1 MKKHIYKKLF
11 FVLLCLCPLTL
22 LGQTLVI
29 KDKNTNAPIEN
40 VLIQNSTLTKVAM
53 SNSKGQA
60 DISAFKEVEKIEIRR
75 LGYKTEIVSYS
86 ALEQAGFVMLLT
98 EANVSLDQVV
108 IAATR
113 WSQSKLDVPS
123 RIINVSATDIAL
135 QNPQT
140 AADLLGVSGEVFI
153 QKSQQGGGSPM
164 IRGFATNRL
173 LYTVDGVRMNTAIFR
188 SGNIQNV
195 ISLDPFAMENVQ
207 VLFGTGSIIY
217 GSDALGG
224 VMSFQTLTP
233 QLSTEE
239 KPLTAG
245 KAVMRYSSA
254 NNEKT
259 GHFDLNIGW
268 KKWALVSSF
277 SSNDFGDLRMGTNG
291 QKEYLRTSYVQ
302 RQGNTDVVVTN
313 EAPLVQ
319 KPSGYEQI
327 NLMQKIRFRPTE
339 KWDFQYAFHYSATT
353 SYSRYDRLLRL
364 RSGQPRSAEWNYGP
378 QIWMMNHLN
387 ITHYGDNKLYDQMS
401 IRLAGQFFEESR
413 IERDLNR
420 PTRFIKVEKV
430 KAYSAN
436 FDFVKTIDKHKF
448 FYGGEAVIND
458 VESFGTDENITNNT
472 MVVGASRY
480 PNAQWSSYAAYLNY
494 QFRASEKLLL
504 QGGVRY
510 NQFGIE
516 ADFTNNLPFYP
527 FPFSKANLNNGA
539 LTGSLGLVY
548 NPSPDWSV
556 HLNGATGFRS
566 PNVDDIGKVFDSQP
580 GSVVVPNPDLKAE
593 YAYNAEIGI
602 AKVLGEAV
610 KIDVTA
616 YYTLLNNALV
626 RRNFTLNGQ
635 DSIVYNNSKSR
646 VQAIQNAAKA
656 SVYGVQASLEIK
668 TTSGFGFFSQF
679 NYQKGEEELDDEST
693 SPLRHAAPWFGM
705 TRLSYTIP
713 KLNVQFYAMYSGEV
727 SYNNL
732 SAEGRA
738 TDYIYAIDANG
749 RPYSPSWLTLNFK
762 TLYQLNENL
771 SLSAGIENL
780 TDLRYR
786 PYSSGIVAPGRNFIL
801 ALRANF

>member
-1 MKKHIYKKLF
+1 MKIDLYKKIF
-11 FVLLCLCPLTL
+11 FVLLFACPLTL
-22 LGQTLVI
+22 FGQTLLV
-29 KDKNTNAPIEN
+29 KDKNTDLPIEN
-40 VLIQNSTLTKVAM
+40 VLIQNSTGTKVALT
-53 SNSKGQA
+53 NSKGQV
-60 DISAFKEVEKIEIRR
+60 DISIFKEVDKIEIRR
-75 LGYKTEIVSYS
+75 LGYKTEIASYS
-86 ALEQAGFVMLLT
+86 TFEQAGFIVLLT

-108 IAATR
+108 VAATR

-123 RIINVSATDIAL
+123 RIINVSTSDIAL

-173 LYTVDGVRMNTAIFR
+173 LYSVDGVRMNTAIFR

-224 VMSFQTLTP
+224 VMSFQTLAP

-239 KPLTAG
+239 KPLTTG

-259 GHFDLNIGW
+259 GHFDLNVGW
-268 KKWALVSSF
+268 RKWALVSSF
-277 SSNDFGDLRMGTNG
+277 SSNDFGDLRMGANG
-291 QKEYLRTSYVQ
+291 QKEYLRTNYVQ
-302 RQGNTDVVVTN
+302 RQGNTDVVITN
-313 EAPLVQ
+313 EDPLVQ
-319 KPSGYEQI
+319 KPSGYKQI
-327 NLMQKIRFRPTE
+327 NLMQKIRFRPSE
-339 KWDFQYAFHYSATT
+339 NWDLQYAFHYSAT
-353 SYSRYDRLLRL
+353 SNYSRYDRLLRL
-364 RSGQPRSAEWNYGP
+364 RNGLPRSAEWNYGP

-387 ITHYGDNKLYDQMS
+387 VSHYGSNKLYDQMS

-430 KAYSAN
+430 RAYSAN
-436 FDFVKTIDKHKF
+436 FDFVKTVDKHKF
-448 FYGGEAVIND
+448 FYGAEAVIND
-458 VESFGTDENITNNT
+458 VESFGTDENITNNAIT
-472 MVVGASRY
+472 KGASRY

-494 QFRASEKLLL
+494 QFKSSEKLLF
-504 QGGVRY
+504 QGGLRY

-527 FPFSKANLNNGA
+527 FPFSKATLNKGA
-539 LTGSLGLVY
+539 FTGSVGLVY
-548 NPSPDWSV
+548 NPSQHWSI
-556 HLNGATGFRS
+556 HLNGATGFRA

-580 GSVVVPNPDLKAE
+580 GAVVVPNPNLQAE
-593 YAYNAEIGI
+593 YAYNGEIGV
-602 AKVLGEAV
+602 AKLLGETV

-626 RRNFTLNGQ
+626 RRNFTLDGQ
-635 DSIVYNNSKSR
+635 DSIIYNNAKSR

-668 TTSGFGFFSQF
+668 TPSGFGFFSQF
-679 NYQKGEEELDDEST
+679 NYQKGEEELDNENT
-693 SPLRHAAPWFGM
+693 SPMRHAAPWFGI

-713 KLNVQFYAMYSGEV
+713 KLNMQFYAMYSGEV
-727 SYNNL
+727 SYENL

-738 TDYIYAIDANG
+738 TDFIFAIDANG
-749 RPYSPSWLTLNFK
+749 KPYSPSWLTFNFK
-762 TLYQLNENL
+762 VLYQLNENL
-771 SLSAGIENL
+771 SLSTGVENL

>member
-1 MKKHIYKKLF
+1 MKIDLYKKIF
-11 FVLLCLCPLTL
+11 FVLLFVCPLSL
-22 LGQTLVI
+22 FGQTLLV
-29 KDKNTNAPIEN
+29 KDKNTDLPIEN
-40 VLIQNSTLTKVAM
+40 VLIQNSTGTKVALT
-53 SNSKGQA
+53 NSKGQA
-60 DISAFKEVEKIEIRR
+60 DISIFQEVERIEIRR
-75 LGYKTEIVSYS
+75 LGYKTEVVSYS
-86 ALEQAGFVMLLT
+86 TFEQAGFVVLLT

-108 IAATR
+108 VVATR

-123 RIINVSATDIAL
+123 RIINVSDSEIAL

-173 LYTVDGVRMNTAIFR
+173 LYSVDGVRMNTAIFR

-207 VLFGTGSIIY
+207 VLFGTGSVIY

-224 VMSFQTLTP
+224 VMSFQTLAP
-233 QLSTEE
+233 QLSTEAP
-239 KPLTAG
+239 PLTTG

-259 GHFDLNIGW
+259 GHFDLNVGW
-268 KKWALVSSF
+268 RKWALVSSF

-291 QKEYLRTSYVQ
+291 QKEYLRTNYVQ

-313 EAPLVQ
+313 EDPLVQ
-319 KPSGYEQI
+319 KPSGYKQI
-327 NLMQKIRFRPTE
+327 NLMQKLRFRPSE
-339 KWDFQYAFHYSATT
+339 KWDLQYAFHYSAT
-353 SYSRYDRLLRL
+353 SNYSRYDRLLRL
-364 RSGQPRSAEWNYGP
+364 RNGLPRSAEWNYGP

-430 KAYSAN
+430 RAYSAN
-436 FDFVKTIDKHKF
+436 FDFVKTVDKHKL
-448 FYGGEAVIND
+448 FYGAEAVIND

-472 MVVGASRY
+472 MTKGASRY

-494 QFRASEKLLL
+494 QFKPSEQLLF
-504 QGGVRY
+504 QGGLRY

-527 FPFSKANLNNGA
+527 FPFSKAHLSKGA
-539 LTGSLGLVY
+539 LTGSVGLVY
-548 NPSPDWSV
+548 NPSQDWSI

-580 GSVVVPNPDLKAE
+580 GAVVVPNPNLQAE
-593 YAYNAEIGI
+593 YAYSGEIGI
-602 AKVLGEAV
+602 AKLLGETV

-626 RRNFTLNGQ
+626 RRNFTLDGR
-635 DSIVYNNSKSR
+635 DSIIYNNAKSR

-668 TTSGFGFFSQF
+668 TSSGFGFFSQF
-679 NYQKGEEELDDEST
+679 NYQKGEEELDNEST

-713 KLNVQFYAMYSGEV
+713 KLNMQFYAMYSGEV
-727 SYNNL
+727 SYENL

-738 TDYIYAIDANG
+738 NDFIFAIDANG
-749 RPYSPSWLTLNFK
+749 KPYSPSWLTFNFK
-762 TLYQLNENL
+762 VLYQLNENL
-771 SLSAGIENL
+771 SLSTGVENL

-786 PYSSGIVAPGRNFIL
+786 PYSSGIVAPGRNFIF

>member
-1 MKKHIYKKLF
+1 MKNTYKKLF
-11 FVLLCLCPLTL
+11 FVLLFLCPFTL
-22 LGQTLVI
+22 LGQTLVV
-29 KDKNTNAPIEN
+29 KDKNTDLPVEN
-40 VLIQNSTLTKVAM
+40 VLIQNSTQTKVAI
-53 SNSKGQA
+53 SNSRGQA
-60 DISAFKEVEKIEIRR
+60 DVSAFKEVEKIEIRR
-75 LGYKTEIVSYS
+75 LGYKTEVVSY
-86 ALEQAGFVMLLT
+86 ATLEQTGFVVLLT

-173 LYTVDGVRMNTAIFR
+173 LYSVDGVRMNTAIFR

-195 ISLDPFAMENVQ
+195 ISLDPLAMENLQ
-207 VLFGTGSIIY
+207 VLFGTGSVIY

-239 KPLTAG
+239 KTLTTG

-291 QKEYLRTSYVQ
+291 PKEYLRNSYVQ

-313 EAPLVQ
+313 EDPLVQ
-319 KPSGYEQI
+319 KPTGYKQI

-420 PTRFIKVEKV
+420 PTRFVKVEKV
-430 KAYSAN
+430 RAYSAN
-436 FDFVKTIDKHKF
+436 FDFVKTIDKHKL
-448 FYGGEAVIND
+448 FYGAEAVIND

-472 MVVGASRY
+472 AAVGASRY

-504 QGGVRY
+504 QGGLRY

-527 FPFSKANLNNGA
+527 FPFSKANLNNDA

-548 NPSPDWSV
+548 NPSPDWSI

-593 YAYNAEIGI
+593 YAYNGEIGI
-602 AKVLGEAV
+602 AKVLGETV

-635 DSIVYNNSKSR
+635 DSIVYNNAKSR

-668 TTSGFGFFSQF
+668 TSSGFGFFSQF
-679 NYQKGEEELDDEST
+679 NYQKGEEELDNEST

-705 TRLSYTIP
+705 SRLSYTMP
-713 KLNVQFYAMYSGEV
+713 NLNVQFYAMYSGQVRYE
-727 SYNNL
+727 NL
-732 SAEGRA
+732 SEEGRA
-738 TDYIYAIDANG
+738 TDFIFAIDANG

-762 TLYQLNENL
+762 ALYQLNANL

>member
-1 MKKHIYKKLF
+1 MKKYLYKKLF

-22 LGQTLVI
+22 LGQTLVV
-29 KDKNTNAPIEN
+29 KDKNTDLPVEN
-40 VLIQNSTLTKVAM
+40 VLIQNHTSSKVVI

-60 DISAFKEVEKIEIRR
+60 DISAFREVEKIEIRR
-75 LGYKTEIVSYS
+75 LGYKTEVVSYS
-86 ALEQAGFVMLLT
+86 TLEQAGFVVLLT
-98 EANVSLDQVV
+98 EANVALDQVV

-123 RIINVSATDIAL
+123 RIISVSATDIAL

-140 AADLLGVSGEVFI
+140 AADLLGVSGEVFV

-173 LYTVDGVRMNTAIFR
+173 LYSVDGVRMNTAIFR

-233 QLSTEE
+233 QFSTEE
-239 KPLTAG
+239 KPLTTG

-268 KKWALVSSF
+268 RKWALVSSF

-291 QKEYLRTSYVQ
+291 QKEYLRTNYVQ
-302 RQGNTDVVVTN
+302 RQGNIDVVITN
-313 EAPLVQ
+313 EDPLVQ
-319 KPSGYEQI
+319 KPSGYKQI
-327 NLMQKIRFRPTE
+327 NLMQKIRFRPKE

-364 RSGQPRSAEWNYGP
+364 RNGQPRSAEWNYGP

-436 FDFVKTIDKHKF
+436 FDFVKTVDKHKF
-448 FYGGEAVIND
+448 FYGAEAVIND

-494 QFRASEKLLL
+494 QFRASEKLLW

-548 NPSPDWSV
+548 NPNPEWSI

-580 GSVVVPNPDLKAE
+580 GAVVVPNPDLKAE

-602 AKVLGEAV
+602 AKVLGEVV

-635 DSIVYNNSKSR
+635 DSIVYNNAKSR
-646 VQAIQNAAKA
+646 VQAIQNSAKA
-656 SVYGVQASLEIK
+656 SVYGVQASLEFK
-668 TTSGFGFFSQF
+668 TSSGFGFFSQF
-679 NYQKGEEELDDEST
+679 NYQKGEEELDNEST
-693 SPLRHAAPWFGM
+693 SSLRHAAPWFGM

-727 SYNNL
+727 SYDNL

-738 TDYIYAIDANG
+738 NDFIFAIDANG

-786 PYSSGIVAPGRNFIL
+786 PYSSGIVASGRNFIL

>member
-1 MKKHIYKKLF
+1 MKKYLYKKLF

-22 LGQTLVI
+22 LGQTLVV
-29 KDKNTNAPIEN
+29 KDKNTDLPVEN
-40 VLIQNSTLTKVAM
+40 VLIQNHASSKVVM

-60 DISAFKEVEKIEIRR
+60 DISAFREVEKIEIRR
-75 LGYKTEIVSYS
+75 LGYKTEVVSYS
-86 ALEQAGFVMLLT
+86 TLEQAGFVVLLT

-123 RIINVSATDIAL
+123 RIISVSATDIAL

-140 AADLLGVSGEVFI
+140 TADLLGVSGEVFV

-173 LYTVDGVRMNTAIFR
+173 LYSVDGVRMNTAIFR

-233 QLSTEE
+233 QFSTEK
-239 KPLTAG
+239 KPLTTG

-268 KKWALVSSF
+268 RKWALVSSF

-291 QKEYLRTSYVQ
+291 QKEYLRTNYVQ
-302 RQGNTDVVVTN
+302 RQGNTDVVITN
-313 EAPLVQ
+313 EDPLVQ
-319 KPSGYEQI
+319 KPSGYKQI

-401 IRLAGQFFEESR
+401 IRLAGQFLEESR

-436 FDFVKTIDKHKF
+436 FDFVKTVDKHKF
-448 FYGGEAVIND
+448 FYGAEAVIND

-472 MVVGASRY
+472 MVLGASRY

-504 QGGVRY
+504 QGGGRY

-527 FPFSKANLNNGA
+527 FPFSKANLSNGA

-548 NPSPDWSV
+548 NPSPEWSI

-602 AKVLGEAV
+602 AKVLGEVV

-635 DSIVYNNSKSR
+635 DSIVYNNTKSR

-668 TTSGFGFFSQF
+668 TSSGFGFFSQF
-679 NYQKGEEELDDEST
+679 NYQKGEEELDNEST
-693 SPLRHAAPWFGM
+693 SPLRHAAPWFGI

-727 SYNNL
+727 SYENL

-738 TDYIYAIDANG
+738 NDFIFAIDANG